1 VEALLAGLVI
11 GLGSGVAPGPL
22 LALAIATTLRRGLAA
37 GLAVACGPLVSDALI
52 IALSVTIVSRLPDMA
67 VFVLSLVGGIV
78 IAVFGVETLRA
89 ARTADVEAMRE
100 PKAPRGNG
108 RLVALASHP
117 LAEATVLNLLN
128 PAPWLFWI
136 TAGSSLLLGFWERSP
151 ALASAYLVAFYVGLV
166 GSKAIVVLGIAA
178 GRHRLSTPE
187 YRGILAAS
195 GLLLL
200 LLAALFV
207 VLSVTTI
214 VQ

>member
-78 IAVFGVETLRA
+78 IAAFGVETLRA

-100 PKAPRGNG
+100 PKAPRANG

-117 LAEATVLNLLN
+117 LAQATVLNLLN

-151 ALASAYLVAFYVGLV
+151 ALAIAFLVAFYVGLV
-166 GSKAIVVLGIAA
+166 GSKAVVVLGIAA
-178 GRHRLSTPE
+178 GRHRLSTPV

-207 VLSVTTI
+207 ARAVTTI

>member
-67 VFVLSLVGGIV
+67 VFVLSLVGCIV
-78 IAVFGVETLRA
+78 IAAFGVETLRA

-117 LAEATVLNLLN
+117 LAQATVLNLLN

-151 ALASAYLVAFYVGLV
+151 ALAIAFLVAFYVGLV
-166 GSKAIVVLGIAA
+166 GSKAVVVLGIAA
-178 GRHRLSTPE
+178 GRHRLSTPA

-200 LLAALFV
+200 VLAALFV
-207 VLSVTTI
+207 VRAVTNMW
-214 VQ
+214 